1 MEGLVTLGLLTE
13 LAVQRFGR
21 ADLFWA
27 WAGANR
33 HVPRDLASSND
44 RRGIGAHPVIPAVF
58 APVFDQGS
66 PGFARLQCFPHVCEG
81 LARHVRMAHD
91 VVHFSS
97 DLIALE
103 PTDLNERGIRIG
115 DATLRVSGRHQCRVS
130 WVFVFVWIDWNIDR
144 NGVEIHCWF
153 FGVNALKS

>member
-58 APVFDQGS
+58 APVLTKAVQDLPAFNVFHMSAKAWRGMSGWRTTLCIS
-66 PGFARLQCFPHVCEG
+66 PAI
-81 LARHVRMAHD
+81 
-91 VVHFSS
+91 SS
-97 DLIALE
+97 RSNPL
-103 PTDLNERGIRIG
+103 T
-115 DATLRVSGRHQCRVS
+115 
-130 WVFVFVWIDWNIDR
+130 
-144 NGVEIHCWF
+144 
-153 FGVNALKS
+153 